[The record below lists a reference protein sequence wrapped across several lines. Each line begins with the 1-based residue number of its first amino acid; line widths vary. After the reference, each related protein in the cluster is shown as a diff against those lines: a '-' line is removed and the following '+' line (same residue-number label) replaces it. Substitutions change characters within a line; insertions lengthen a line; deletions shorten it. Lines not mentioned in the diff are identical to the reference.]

1 MSPIA
6 PQQSRRSSEEQIR
19 LETTLSDVF
28 EHKLCFNELL
38 GFKVESLDPSAP
50 QISFAMRPDLIGHF
64 LHGRLHGGVIATVL
78 DTVGGLA
85 VTVAIAEKFN
95 SETTEQVAHRFGRIG
110 TIDLRTD
117 YLHQGIGKKF
127 TATGRITRLGGRI
140 ASVQMTLENEAGLLI
155 ATGGAS
161 YVIS

>member
-1 MSPIA
+1 MSPHIT
-6 PQQSRRSSEEQIR
+6 QLRRSAEEQAR
-19 LETTLSDVF
+19 LEATLREVF

-50 QISFAMRPDLIGHF
+50 QISFAMRPDLIGHYQ
-64 LHGRLHGGVIATVL
+64 HGRLHGGVIATVL

-85 VTVAIAEKFN
+85 ATVAIAEKFN
-95 SETTEQVAHRFGRIG
+95 HETTEQMGHRFGRIG

-127 TATGRITRLGGRI
+127 IATGRITRLGGRI
-140 ASVQMTLENEAGLLI
+140 ASVQMSLENEAGLLI
-155 ATGGAS
+155 ATGCAS